1 MNSGGTSHG
10 LKWENETYKKK
21 LKGFY
26 RLIFVYIFGFINIC
40 LLLSDEANKINLWI
54 LKEDNNEHLSLIY
67 RMVLEKFSFK
77 NSKFYNECMTNY
89 LFRHSA
95 ISQFLTAVNSFYIAC

>member
-77 NSKFYNECMTNY
+77 NSKFYNECMTN
-89 LFRHSA
+89 
-95 ISQFLTAVNSFYIAC
+95 